1 MGNLIQNVTRKS
13 ITVYCIFVR
22 INKYNKVVN
31 VRNIKK
37 KIVKQVF
44 EVLCRLL

>member
-1 MGNLIQNVTRKS
+1 MGNFIQNVTRKS

-22 INKYNKVVN
+22 INKYKVVN

-37 KIVKQVF
+37 KK
-44 EVLCRLL
+44 